1 MTEGKSERDRDGDQE
16 CKKKKKKEGEA
27 AKEREV
33 VRPHD
38 LHIGVILSSEE
49 LVAAVCSH
57 HVFIHCELDLSPE
70 LAVLLRAH
78 GQSEKY
84 TPTPGKRN

>member
-1 MTEGKSERDRDGDQE
+1 MEIKSA
-16 CKKKKKKEGEA
+16 KKRRKKRQKKE
-27 AKEREV
+27 KV

-70 LAVLLRAH
+70 LAVLLWAH